1 MLGASRQ
8 PEGIDNAGEVGG
20 ARRRVRNARSRMNA
34 RRAQDDDYDY
44 DDDEYDGL
52 LIDKVDIERKY
63 YDIKIFNNIYGP
75 N

>member
-20 ARRRVRNARSRMNA
+20 PRRRVRNARSRMNA
-34 RRAQDDDYDY
+34 RRAQDDDDDD

-52 LIDKVDIERKY
+52 FLIDKVDIEKNSVILKY
-63 YDIKIFNNIYGP
+63 LMYGP

>member
-8 PEGIDNAGEVGG
+8 PEGIDNTGEVGG

-34 RRAQDDDYDY
+34 RRAQDDDGYD

-52 LIDKVDIERKY
+52 LIDKVDIIERK
-63 YDIKIFNNIYGP
+63 
-75 N
+75 

>member
-8 PEGIDNAGEVGG
+8 PEGIDNAGEVGR

-34 RRAQDDDYDY
+34 RRAQDDDDDY

-52 LIDKVDIERKY
+52 LTDKVHIERK
-63 YDIKIFNNIYGP
+63 
-75 N
+75 

>member
-8 PEGIDNAGEVGG
+8 PEGIDNTGEVGG

-34 RRAQDDDYDY
+34 RRAQDDDDYD

-52 LIDKVDIERKY
+52 LIDKVDIIERK
-63 YDIKIFNNIYGP
+63 
-75 N
+75 

>member
-1 MLGASRQ
+1 MLGAPRQ
-8 PEGIDNAGEVGG
+8 PEGTDNAGEVGG

-34 RRAQDDDYDY
+34 RRAQDDDDY

-52 LIDKVDIERKY
+52 LILKENSMISKY
-63 YDIKIFNNIYGP
+63 LIYGP

>member
-34 RRAQDDDYDY
+34 RREQDDDDDY

-52 LIDKVDIERKY
+52 LTDKVHIERK
-63 YDIKIFNNIYGP
+63 
-75 N
+75 

>member
-34 RRAQDDDYDY
+34 RRAQDDDDY

-52 LIDKVDIERKY
+52 FSWYDKVDIIERK
-63 YDIKIFNNIYGP
+63 
-75 N
+75 

>member
-34 RRAQDDDYDY
+34 RRAQDDDDDY

-52 LIDKVDIERKY
+52 LTDKVHIERK
-63 YDIKIFNNIYGP
+63 
-75 N
+75 

>member
-1 MLGASRQ
+1 MLGAPRQ
-8 PEGIDNAGEVGG
+8 PEGIDNVGEVGG

-34 RRAQDDDYDY
+34 RRAQDDDDY

-52 LIDKVDIERKY
+52 LILKENSMILKY
-63 YDIKIFNNIYGP
+63 LIYGP

>member
-1 MLGASRQ
+1 MLGAPRQ

-34 RRAQDDDYDY
+34 RRAQDDDDY
-44 DDDEYDGL
+44 DDDEYEGL
-52 LIDKVDIERKY
+52 LIYNSMILKY
-63 YDIKIFNNIYGP
+63 LIYGP

>member
-8 PEGIDNAGEVGG
+8 PEGIENAGEVGG

-34 RRAQDDDYDY
+34 RRAQDDDDY

-52 LIDKVDIERKY
+52 LIDKVDIERKC